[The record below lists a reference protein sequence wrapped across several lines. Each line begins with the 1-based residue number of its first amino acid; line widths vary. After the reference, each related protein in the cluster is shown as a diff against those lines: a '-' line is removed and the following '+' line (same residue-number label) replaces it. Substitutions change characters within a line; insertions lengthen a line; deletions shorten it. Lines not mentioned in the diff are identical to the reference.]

1 MRSVDNVCRTV
12 YCLSAFSEPTKR
24 RPLRLL
30 SNNKQTSLFS
40 FAHPDKIYP
49 DKEVKY
55 GAVSYIVPKNCIVI
69 YPPHTDERKAAAR
82 ERAKITGFQ
91 PRNDR

>member
-1 MRSVDNVCRTV
+1 MSAGRSTA
-12 YCLSAFSEPTKR
+12 CLTAFSEPTRR

-30 SNNKQTSLFS
+30 PINSPTSLFS

-55 GAVSYIVPKNCIVI
+55 GAAAESF
-69 YPPHTDERKAAAR
+69 RKTVG
-82 ERAKITGFQ
+82 ITAQSCKTELQNRKKVVYYRYGQ
-91 PRNDR
+91 TTEPVVYT